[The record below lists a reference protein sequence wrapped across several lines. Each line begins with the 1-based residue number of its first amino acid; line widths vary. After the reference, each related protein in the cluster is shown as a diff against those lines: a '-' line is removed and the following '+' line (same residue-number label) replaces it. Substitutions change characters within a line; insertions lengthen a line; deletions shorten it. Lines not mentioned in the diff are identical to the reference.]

1 MISPPVRSQG
11 RYFTVCFVSLL
22 FVFLAGGIPVNAAL
36 GVEPLRLTLNPP
48 ATVSGEDCGHGPS
61 PSATSGKPGKPSDKP
76 GRPSGSGGRPGP
88 VQESEHRPVPQ
99 RIYHLNELRRQA
111 GVQAF
116 VRRPDGSVI
125 EPELRYGV
133 NSSLLFDTPMGDG
146 PVHGANNVYVVE
158 QGIEDNALIVRTAE
172 WITMH
177 HSCGWGH
184 DGKFDETKTT
194 PQSLDTIPFE
204 IVINKLWDPN
214 FHASVTSGDQV
225 VITVL
230 SYGQPVPGAR
240 VTLSTDKGWNKQIMT
255 DQDGKATIQLI
266 RDYYPPSWPEF
277 HRTFRGKF
285 LVTAQYDAEQEGSY
299 KDQSY
304 ERISYIASL
313 PWKYSPS
320 RQDYSSNLYGL
331 LIGALAMTVSSIG
344 VYAYRERRKKP
355 YKGISFDE

>member
-1 MISPPVRSQG
+1 MFSPSVHQQRL
-11 RYFTVCFVSLL
+11 YFTVCLICLLSVFV
-22 FVFLAGGIPVNAAL
+22 VGGMPVNAAL
-36 GVEPLRLTLNPP
+36 SVEPLRLSLNPP
-48 ATVSGEDCGHGPS
+48 TAESGEDCGHGP
-61 PSATSGKPGKPSDKP
+61 PPAVTSGKPGKPSGKP
-76 GRPSGSGGRPGP
+76 GSAGGGGRPGGA
-88 VQESEHRPVPQ
+88 VQESEHRPVPK
-99 RIYHLNELRRQA
+99 RIYHLNDLRRQA
-111 GVQAF
+111 HVQAF

-133 NSSLLFDTPMGDG
+133 NPGLSFDTPMGDG

-158 QGIEDNALIVRTAE
+158 QGVEDNTLIVRTAE

-194 PQSLDTIPFE
+194 PQSLAAIPFE

-240 VTLSTDKGWNKQIMT
+240 VTLSTDKGWSKQVVT
-255 DQDGKATIQLI
+255 DQDGKATLQLI
-266 RDYYPPSWPEF
+266 RDYYPPSWSQF

-285 LVTAQYDAEQEGSY
+285 LVTAQYDAEQSGSY
-299 KDQSY
+299 KNNRY
-304 ERISYIASL
+304 ERISYITTL

-331 LIGALAMTVSSIG
+331 LIGALAMTVSGIG